1 MVRLEIGQRQHLP
14 DRRVIAQAVGFDPVR
29 QNLDGLC
36 RGVSD
41 RGASRPDQRR
51 AIAVDLRQGAQRPLL
66 QRDIL
71 RLIQHRLKAAFRVQI
86 FLFRVVDLRLYVVSH
101 VAACACRVHLR
112 QDLVR
117 RIDIAQPSEG
127 NRVIAL
133 GIDGDIASGGAQPEE
148 RGRGGIVIA
157 FKIRRAQ
164 NFAQLALR
172 LDIVGLSKPQ
182 LVLDIGNAAFI
193 VLRAVERVGVGN
205 IRCRLLRVERLRLLE
220 ASQRLLRVRFAQ
232 LRSLLQQSL
241 VLVLLLLYLCLLR
254 GGKLRLLFL
263 PRVQKQQTARRDRR
277 TGDKHQHP
285 DKPPVGFL
293 FFLPHGSRTAPAGG
307 VEDALRS
314 VCAGCAP
321 RPVRKHRIR
330 FARSSRRAGGLP
342 RRVAARVDLQLVA
355 VRVDERRVL
364 RLVGDRFQLL
374 TQLLGA
380 GIAVLRVK
388 RAGL

>member
-1 MVRLEIGQRQHLP
+1 MVRLKIGQRQHLP

-29 QNLDGLC
+29 LC

-112 QDLVR
+112 QDLAR

-148 RGRGGIVIA
+148 RGRGSIVIA

-220 ASQRLLRVRFAQ
+220 ASQRLLRVRFA
-232 LRSLLQQSL
+232 
-241 VLVLLLLYLCLLR
+241 
-254 GGKLRLLFL
+254 
-263 PRVQKQQTARRDRR
+263 
-277 TGDKHQHP
+277 
-285 DKPPVGFL
+285 
-293 FFLPHGSRTAPAGG
+293 
-307 VEDALRS
+307 
-314 VCAGCAP
+314 
-321 RPVRKHRIR
+321 
-330 FARSSRRAGGLP
+330 
-342 RRVAARVDLQLVA
+342 
-355 VRVDERRVL
+355 
-364 RLVGDRFQLL
+364 
-374 TQLLGA
+374 
-380 GIAVLRVK
+380 
-388 RAGL
+388 